1 MRRGQRSKRC
11 TLRSSG
17 NVIQFYINDGNWT
30 GCQTSSLELNR
41 WYHVAATYQKG
52 GGIALYLDGKK
63 VGSSSCGTL
72 QVTPNAD
79 LQAGTAPSYSD
90 RYMRGYI
97 QDLSLWKD
105 VRTAEEVAAD
115 INCDFS
121 GTEDGLNA
129 YWPLNLNLGTSIT
142 DKTGNHTVNLVDVV
156 WENPEE

>member
-1 MRRGQRSKRC
+1 M
-11 TLRSSG
+11 
-17 NVIQFYINDGNWT
+17 
-30 GCQTSSLELNR
+30 
-41 WYHVAATYQKG
+41 
-52 GGIALYLDGKK
+52 
-63 VGSSSCGTL
+63 
-72 QVTPNAD
+72 
-79 LQAGTAPSYSD
+79 QAGTAPSYSD

-156 WENPEE
+156 WEDPEE